1 MKTHWFYLILAM
13 ALSWMTHSAQ
23 AQTEQPFKPG
33 EQMKITL
40 SGVPASE
47 SNMMASSIYTVSD
60 SGTIA
65 LTHIN
70 EIRATGLTPSNL
82 SRTIEAI
89 YKRAGI
95 YTNPRINVVR
105 VADPNSNTLVVSVG
119 GEVRAPRSVQL
130 RPGMKM
136 MDAILEC
143 GGFSDFTQG
152 AKVLLVR
159 GNRTTTHN
167 LKNFSQNPEQNAE
180 LKPGDT
186 IIAKP
191 GSLVPGFD

>member
-105 VADPNSNTLVVSVG
+105 VADPNSNTQVVSVS
-119 GEVRAPRSVQL
+119 GEVQSPRTVQL
-130 RPGMKM
+130 RPGMKL
-136 MDAILEC
+136 LESIVDC
-143 GGFSDFTQG
+143 GGFSAYTQG
-152 AKVLLVR
+152 AKVLLIR
-159 GNRTTTHN
+159 NGRTTTHN
-167 LKNFSQNPEQNAE
+167 LKNVSKNPEQNVE
-180 LKPGDT
+180 LKPGDSV
-186 IIAKP
+186 IVKP